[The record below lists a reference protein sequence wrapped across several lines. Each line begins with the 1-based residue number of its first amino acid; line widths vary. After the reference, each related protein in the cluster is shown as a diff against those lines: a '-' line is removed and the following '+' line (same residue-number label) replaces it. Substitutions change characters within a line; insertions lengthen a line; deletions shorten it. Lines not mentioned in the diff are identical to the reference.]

1 MSEHQT
7 GAGHGEPGGPIAYMA
22 SNRVA
27 ANLLMFAILA
37 AGLAGLTALE
47 REAWPT
53 VPFNT
58 IEVSVV
64 YPGATPEEVE
74 ESIIV
79 KIEEQVEALQDVD
92 AVKSL
97 AAPGLASVR
106 VELKSGADIAEAMDE
121 VESAVNLIQSFPGAA
136 ERPQYREMDNR
147 TSMIRLIVHG
157 DIPERALKELTHG
170 VEDELA
176 SLASV
181 SHVETTG
188 ARNYEISIE
197 VPLVRLRALG
207 LTLDDVAGAVRR
219 SSLDLSAGSIDTREA
234 EVRVRTLGQNYDQ
247 LDFEEIVVLARQDGT
262 VVRLG
267 DIAQVRD
274 AFQKT
279 DLILRHQGKPALF
292 VEVFRADGEQV
303 MDVAAAVHEHTA
315 NVIVPS
321 LPEGVG
327 ITIWNDDSQTYSERV
342 DILVRNGLMGLLL
355 VFISL
360 ALFLEVRVALWV
372 VAGMVTSG
380 IGALAVM
387 GMFDLAINTI
397 SLFAFVLAIGIMVDD
412 AIVVAEHVHYERR
425 RGASGVL
432 AAIRGARRIKSALTF
447 AVLTSVAAFTPLLF
461 IPGGI
466 GEVWTALPVIIIGML
481 LISLAESLL
490 ILPSHL
496 SHLPGPEWKPVNV
509 VDRFFL
515 FSRDTVDRGLNRF
528 LNGPLDRA
536 LRFATAHPG
545 VVMSGIVG
553 LLVVSLSLVP
563 AGVVPTTFADVV
575 EGDFVTA
582 TLEMPE
588 GTPAQ
593 RTHEVAME
601 LEQAG
606 RRVLDRLDAER
617 PAGSPSLLSGVNI
630 TVGQRPRVEG
640 GGLDPTPTTN
650 PEANIATI
658 EFKLLGAQQRN
669 MSTIAIMQEWREEV
683 GVLPYVRGIAFS
695 GEVIDLGSPVHV
707 VLSHPDPDRLA
718 SVADSVVDGLR
729 TVTGVFDIRS
739 DHTPGVGEIQ
749 LELRPEARTLGLTLE
764 EMARQV
770 RAAFFGVEA
779 LRLQRGRE
787 EVRVYAR
794 LPDDERDAITDVEGY
809 LIRTQSGG
817 DVPIGQAASMKMGT
831 SPPAIRREDGQRV
844 ITVTA
849 DVDEGVVS
857 AGEANGILQETILT
871 ELTAA
876 NPELTFAFG
885 GEQQQ
890 QLQSLDALYRGFALA
905 MLAIFALLAI
915 PLRSYLKPFIVMA
928 IIPFGL
934 IGVVLGHW
942 ILGVAISA
950 ASFMGFF
957 GLSGVV
963 VNDSLVMMD
972 FIDQR
977 LREGA
982 SPKTAIVEGAKLR
995 FRPIFLTSVTTFLG
1009 FTPLILERA
1018 IQAQFLVPFA
1028 ASLGVG
1034 VMITTAILMLLV
1046 PALMAV
1052 YLRANSRPVAAVAA
1066 TG

>member
-1 MSEHQT
+1 MSPHPT
-7 GAGHGEPGGPIAYMA
+7 GVDHGEPSGPIAYMA

-27 ANLLMFAILA
+27 ANLLMFGILA
-37 AGLAGLTALE
+37 AGVVALGGLE

-64 YPGATPEEVE
+64 YPGATPEEME
-74 ESIIV
+74 ESIVV
-79 KIEEQVEALQDVD
+79 KIEEQVEALEDVD

-106 VELKSGADIAEAMDE
+106 VELKSGAVIAEAMDE

-136 ERPQYREMDNR
+136 ERPRFREMDNR
-147 TSMIRLIVHG
+147 TSMIRLILHG
-157 DIPERALKELTHG
+157 DITERSLKELARQ
-170 VEDELA
+170 VEDEFA
-176 SLASV
+176 SLPTV

-197 VPLVRLRALG
+197 APLVRLRALG
-207 LTLDDVAGAVRR
+207 LTLDDVASAVRR
-219 SSLDLSAGSIDTREA
+219 GSLDLSAGSIDTREA
-234 EVRVRTLGQNYDQ
+234 EVRVRTLGQSYDQ
-247 LDFEEIVVLARQDGT
+247 LDFEEIVVLAREDGT
-262 VVRLG
+262 VIRLR
-267 DIAQVRD
+267 DIAKVRD
-274 AFQKT
+274 AFQDT
-279 DLILRHQGKPALF
+279 DLILRHQGRPALF
-292 VEVFRADGEQV
+292 VEVYRAEGEQV
-303 MDVAAAVHEHTA
+303 MAVAEAVREHTA
-315 NVIVPS
+315 NVIVPA

-327 ITIWNDDSQTYSERV
+327 LTIWNDDSQTYAERV
-342 DILVRNGLMGLLL
+342 DILVRNGILGLLL
-355 VFISL
+355 VFVSL
-360 ALFLEVRVALWV
+360 ALFLELRVALWV
-372 VAGMVTSG
+372 VIGMVTSG

-387 GMFDLAINTI
+387 LVTDLAINTI

-412 AIVVAEHVHYERR
+412 AIVVAEHIHYERR
-425 RGASGVL
+425 RSASGVV

-466 GEVWTALPVIIIGML
+466 GEVWTALPVILIGML

-490 ILPSHL
+490 ILPCHL
-496 SHLPGPEWKPVNV
+496 AHLPGPEWTPPNP
-509 VDRFFL
+509 VDRFL
-515 FSRDTVDRGLNRF
+515 LRARDAVDAGLNAF
-528 LNGPLDRA
+528 LAGPLHRA
-536 LRFATAHPG
+536 LRFATRQPA
-545 VVMSGIVG
+545 VVMAAAVG

-563 AGVVPTTFADVV
+563 AGIVPTTFADVV

-588 GTPAQ
+588 GTSAE
-593 RTHEVAME
+593 RTHEVAQD

-606 RRVLDRLDAER
+606 RRVLERLDRER
-617 PAGSPSLLSGVNI
+617 PASAPSLLSGVNI

-658 EFKLLGAQQRN
+658 EFKLLSAQQRN
-669 MSTIAIMQEWREEV
+669 LSTIAVMQDWRDEV
-683 GVLPYVRGIAFS
+683 GELPHVRGIAFS
-695 GEVIDLGSPVHV
+695 GEVIDLGSPVHA
-707 VLSHPDPDRLA
+707 VLSHPDPER
-718 SVADSVVDGLR
+718 VAQIADAVVDGLR
-729 TVTGVFDIRS
+729 TVAGVHDIRS
-739 DHTPGVGEIQ
+739 DHAPGVGEIQ
-749 LELRPEARTLGLTLE
+749 LALRPAARTLGLTLDD
-764 EMARQV
+764 MARQV

-794 LPDDERDAITDVEGY
+794 LPDDERAAITDVEGY
-809 LIRTQSGG
+809 LVRTPSGG
-817 DVPIGQAASMKMGT
+817 EVPISHAATLTMG
-831 SPPAIRREDGQRV
+831 SSLPAIRREDGQRV

-849 DVDEGVVS
+849 DVDEAVISG
-857 AGEANGILQETILT
+857 GEATGILQDTILAP
-871 ELTAA
+871 LAAA
-876 NPELTFAFG
+876 NPDLTFSFG

-890 QLQSLDALYRGFALA
+890 QLQSLDALYRGFVLA

-942 ILGVAISA
+942 VLGVAISA

-963 VNDSLVMMD
+963 VNDSLVMID

-982 SPKTAIVEGAKLR
+982 DPNSAIVDGAKGR
-995 FRPIFLTSVTTFLG
+995 FRPIVLTSVTTFLG
-1009 FTPLILERA
+1009 FTPLILEPA

-1034 VMITTAILMLLV
+1034 IVITTAILMLLV

-1052 YLRANSRPVAAVAA
+1052 YLRA
-1066 TG
+1066 